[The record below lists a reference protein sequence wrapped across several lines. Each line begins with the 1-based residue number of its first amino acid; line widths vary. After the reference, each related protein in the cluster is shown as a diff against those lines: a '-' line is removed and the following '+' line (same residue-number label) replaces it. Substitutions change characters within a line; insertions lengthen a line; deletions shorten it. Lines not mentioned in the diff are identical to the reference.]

1 MHLNTIQE
9 NKPRKQLEVS
19 ALDTMKNIPSPE
31 SFNTSLINPKLDK
44 LKNKEMN
51 YLKNDLETI
60 KDDQSSKFES
70 DRFDDSNPSKDKS
83 RRGLAS
89 SVSSSSEESKGK
101 NVFHKQDTM
110 GFNKLE

>member
-9 NKPRKQLEVS
+9 NKPKKQLEVS

-31 SFNTSLINPKLDK
+31 SFNTNGISSRHDM
-44 LKNKEMN
+44 LKNKDVN

-70 DRFDDSNPSKDKS
+70 DKFEDSNPSKNKS
-83 RRGLAS
+83 RKALES
-89 SVSSSSEESKGK
+89 SVSSNSEETKHK
-101 NVFHKQDTM
+101 NVFHKQDTL
-110 GFNKLE
+110 GYEKIE